1 MRNEPQIFTSLQR
14 QDQPVDPEILM
25 HFEDER
31 VLEVRQQI
39 RGLVKSVLFEVVEVR
54 RVMIDGKAL
63 NVEVVDTPKDRARGL
78 MGRQSIGSD
87 GMLFVLEGQPAAF
100 HMRNTYIPLDIVYFD
115 TEGVVIKTDRMKPK
129 VGRSTCS
136 QPTSFALE
144 LAAGDA
150 KKFGVRPGSKL
161 VMERRRLKESYD
173 DVVKVKVRVRV
184 NVAGD
189 HKPTVTDIL
198 TDIRAIPN
206 VVTAN
211 QAGPRQP
218 APEGKNMATLDI
230 GFIDDAEFGIRDLQR
245 GILATRGVDMFRIVS
260 YNGQPYVSH
269 QTEALIRQLVNESLQ
284 ADN

>member
-1 MRNEPQIFTSLQR
+1 M
-14 QDQPVDPEILM
+14 PVKL
-25 HFEDER
+25 
-31 VLEVRQQI
+31 
-39 RGLVKSVLFEVVEVR
+39 
-54 RVMIDGKAL
+54 
-63 NVEVVDTPKDRARGL
+63 
-78 MGRQSIGSD
+78 
-87 GMLFVLEGQPAAF
+87 
-100 HMRNTYIPLDIVYFD
+100 IV
-115 TEGVVIKTDRMKPK
+115 TVT
-129 VGRSTCS
+129 
-136 QPTSFALE
+136 
-144 LAAGDA
+144 
-150 KKFGVRPGSKL
+150 
-161 VMERRRLKESYD
+161 
-173 DVVKVKVRVRV
+173 
-184 NVAGD
+184 VAIA
-189 HKPTVTDIL
+189 VTDIL